1 MIRPSFCFTSSLM
14 ARLLLLIP
22 LIFPCPLS
30 HSQKKFFHST
40 ERSIAIVDKQ
50 VELLL
55 NQSKYRD
62 AAKLIGRHLNGS
74 AHSDPSGKIYYFNKM
89 SFAQLR
95 LRNLDSAMLMARKSL
110 ALLPEIN
117 DSGLVSDA
125 WRMAAYSFNNIG
137 KLDSALYFT
146 RLLLDYSDRNGDL
159 RQKRNALVSIATIL
173 SQNRE
178 FGQALN
184 YYREA
189 ERLTETLS
197 DTLYVSISDYN
208 IGLTFL
214 NLKQTDSCLFFL
226 KRAEK
231 SAIQSERSDILVY
244 IYGTMADCYLSVNKL
259 KERKHY
265 LMLANAEAEK
275 IGNRQFLAMG
285 LSNLAQGALE
295 QKNFKEAL
303 SFGEQSLKLLKEQ
316 PYPVLKMKVD
326 SMLAV
331 AYEGVGNHSA
341 ALQSLKTYVAEREQ
355 IVGRKQSEQLN
366 ELRVLLEVKEKDLTI
381 TTQKL
386 EISDKKGKIQLL
398 TLVVIVALLLIAGQF
413 IYVVLTRAY
422 RRELFRKEKELD
434 QYTEDLNHW
443 LAWKKES
450 ENMHPEGENQ
460 SEHAI
465 PDLQPKEISGV
476 QSILFSELREIF
488 TSRKLYLDPELNL
501 KTVIKLLGTNK
512 KYLYQAISEN
522 SDENF
527 RSFINRY
534 RVDEAKRIM
543 EDRISRNDEV
553 NLSELYSLAGFNSS
567 VSFYRAFKVITGL
580 TPKDYLKEIKRSG
593 TTR

>member
-1 MIRPSFCFTSSLM
+1 MESPSSGFSSFSITRVIFLILLLFLFLKTFVLGSFQGVSTSSDLV
-14 ARLLLLIP
+14 
-22 LIFPCPLS
+22 
-30 HSQKKFFHST
+30 Q
-40 ERSIAIVDKQ
+40 DKQ
-50 VELLL
+50 VELLI
-55 NQSKYRD
+55 NQSKYRE
-62 AAKLIGRHLNGS
+62 ATRLVEKHLQS
-74 AHSDPSGKIYYFNKM
+74 KATSDHNRLLYYSNKM

-95 LRNLDSAMLMARKSL
+95 LRNLDSAMLMARQSL
-110 ALLPEIN
+110 GLLPGIH
-117 DSGLVSDA
+117 DSALVSDA
-125 WRMAAYSFNNIG
+125 WRMAAYSYNNIG

-146 RLLLDYSDRNGDL
+146 RLLLDYSDRHGDL

-178 FGQALN
+178 FRQAMT

-189 ERLTETLS
+189 ERLTITLS
-197 DTLYVSISDYN
+197 DTLYISISDYN

-231 SAIQSERSDILVY
+231 SAIQSDRSDILVY

-295 QKNFKEAL
+295 QKNFREAL

-341 ALQSLKTYVAEREQ
+341 ALQSLKTYIAEREQ

-386 EISDKKGKIQLL
+386 EISDKKGKIHLL

-434 QYTEDLNHW
+434 QYMEDVNHW
-443 LAWKKES
+443 IAWKKERENRLS
-450 ENMHPEGENQ
+450 EGGNQ
-460 SEHAI
+460 SEHPI
-465 PDLQPKEISGV
+465 DELQPKGISGV

-501 KTVIKLLGTNK
+501 KTVVKLLGTNK

-543 EDRISRNDEV
+543 EDQISRSNEV

-567 VSFYRAFKVITGL
+567 VSFYRAFKIVTGL
-580 TPKDYLKEIKRSG
+580 TPKEYLKEIKRSG
-593 TTR
+593 PAL